1 MSSQSVVLHIQIID
15 HLDHDSTLSY
25 ERKALYQHHPFSLSY
40 TEQDDSTQVGFTIL
54 PTSLTLKRVGA
65 WQTQIHFNPFGLGTF
80 SVLSELGEM
89 KGEVKILNSLI
100 KNELIQIT
108 YQLIMEHTVITHQ
121 TLTYTIRGAQ
131 A

>member
-25 ERKALYQHHPFSLSY
+25 ERKALYQHHPITLSY
-40 TEQDDSTQVGFTIL
+40 TEQDDSTQVEFSIF
-54 PTSLTLKRVGA
+54 PTSFTLKRTGA
-65 WQTQIHFNPFGLGTF
+65 WQTHIHFNPIGLGSF

-89 KGEVKILNSLI
+89 KGEAKILSSLI

-108 YQLIMEHTVITHQ
+108 YQLIIEQSVITYQ

>member
-25 ERKALYQHHPFSLSY
+25 ERKALYQHYPFTLRY
-40 TEQDDSTQVGFTIL
+40 TEQDDSTQVEFKRL
-54 PTSLTLKRVGA
+54 PETFTLKRTGA
-65 WQTQIHFNPFGLGTF
+65 WQTHIQFNQIGLGSF
-80 SVLSELGEM
+80 SVLSDLGEL
-89 KGEVKILNSLI
+89 KGEVKILDSLI

-108 YQLIMEHTVITHQ
+108 YQLIMEQSVITHQ